1 MMKTPNVIPKIA
13 ASVLALVLGAAASRA
28 ATVTL
33 NASDASGTTSFNA
46 AGHWNNAQAPS
57 AANDYD
63 TGGFFLRT
71 PGDGVT
77 NYVFLGNSLTFN
89 VQNTSGGNN
98 GSMLEKFSGGAG
110 SVRWLTINNMTNHDQ
125 AMIRSGGTAGANIH
139 LQGNQY
145 TMLGNSSI
153 LADQCIWIIDAPLIG
168 ADNVILTNNAN
179 NNPDHVSFTGT
190 NSAFTG
196 SWYLTL
202 GGSGWSCELDSVY
215 SLPGNPSTFN
225 PGQITF
231 LVNGQLRDTAGCAFT
246 NSNSGITLAAN
257 GNINTSVTTLIG
269 EPITDL
275 TNGVHSLAGL
285 TSSGAGTLIL
295 SNANNTY
302 SGNTILSAGTLQL
315 GVDNAIPGGA
325 GAGDVTVNGA
335 LDLNGHNLTINGL
348 NGAGGVDTFSGGAS
362 TLTLGAN
369 GANGTFTGNIA
380 NSTGTLSLVKAGAGA
395 QTLSGVCTY
404 SGPTVL
410 AGGSLNFNPA
420 SFVPGTPGGFTV
432 SNSVIGVDA
441 TSGVS
446 LTIGS
451 LTLGDNATNSITYGT
466 LSANPTFPAITLNG
480 SLTAPGT
487 NVVITFTALGL
498 KTGTIT
504 LIKYTGTALP
514 NLSNFKLAAPLGVV
528 ATLANNQGNHSIDVN
543 ITEVPDNV
551 TWNGVAGTN
560 WDLSSINWAVVGS
573 GNFVA
578 FRQGDSVTFDD
589 TLTNDFVGGAQ
600 PTNVNL
606 TANFSVY
613 PIPGLTV
620 NSSLPYTLAGP
631 GGLTG
636 PAPLLQSGSGSLTLL
651 TSNSFTGGV
660 NLSGGGTLIIT
671 NDSALGATS
680 GNLTINGGTLEM
692 TGPVTSTRAI
702 AVPAVSSIGVATN
715 VTATLGGVI
724 SGAAASLNKIDNGT
738 LVLTGKETFTGNFF
752 IHSGNVIIDTGG
764 SITNAVYQDV
774 GQNGTDNA
782 TLTIRGTGNYGTAND
797 FNAGD
802 LDSSVGTV
810 NIQGTANLTAN
821 QIFVGSANAAGST
834 ASGIFNQSG
843 GTVTEVSTGVGAFS
857 IGGRTSALGLG
868 VYNMSGGTLTAFAG
882 MRIGGT
888 GTGTLNQSGGTINAR
903 GGINIA
909 RIGGSFGTNNLN
921 GGTLATFNVATSTGV
936 NAVFNFNGGTLQ
948 AAFNPPN
955 TTWFSGNIQANVQ
968 AGGAIVDTTSTNNV
982 TISTPLL
989 AGSPSGGLTKKGTA
1003 TLTLTGVNSFT
1014 GPITNTAGTLFL
1026 NSASTYPG
1034 ALVANG
1040 GTLQMTTANTITGPT
1055 IVTNGAVVG
1064 VSQLGSATMS
1074 LGAVTFNGTAS
1085 GFGGILAISPTAA
1098 NNPTVPLVNGGTL
1111 TLNGTNSIALSASS
1125 TGTLALVKYTG
1136 AFAGAGSLSNLVL
1149 AQGSAGFISN
1159 DIPNS
1164 VIYAV
1169 VTAVGDGLVWT
1180 GTNSSAT
1187 NTWNISTTTNWTVG
1201 GVATSYHQIISPGD
1215 SVTFNDSGTGTVIVS
1230 TTVSPTSL
1238 IISNNARNYTFSGV
1252 GTISGPTGIK
1262 KLGTGTAVLNL
1273 TNNTYTGDV
1282 VISNGVLQVGTST
1295 AIPAAANLT
1304 FGSAGTLKFA
1314 FDQTEGDLN
1323 GSGTLD
1329 YTGGNPAVLTLASSG
1344 VSLWN
1349 GTIKDEGAGGVALTK
1364 SGTGT
1369 WWVGGTNRFANGGAF
1384 TVTNA
1389 FNAGTT
1395 ILTNGGVITSPFL
1408 VASIANTTGNNATMI
1423 VDGGLLAVSNNIL
1436 AIGYATGATGT
1447 MIVNNGTVNHG
1458 GPPSAAFGGP
1468 NNNNIVVGGGGGTGT
1483 LTVNG
1488 GQVLNT
1494 QEIVL
1499 GQNATGSGT
1508 LNLNGGLVQ
1517 ASAIVPNANPAVF
1530 VANFNGGTLQA
1541 VTNSGDF
1548 LQVNSMVMSNGFV
1561 LDDGGYS
1568 VTIATAGL
1576 VAGDA
1581 FNGGF
1586 TKTGSGAVYLDNSG
1600 STYTGPTL
1608 VNNGLFAGTGTV
1620 PGAIIVGPNGRIGGG
1635 DTNGLGTLAAVGDI
1649 TIQGGAVMRINKDN
1663 AINDIVTSS
1672 GKITYGGTLVVSNLS
1687 TVALTVGDN
1696 FTLFLPSSHAG
1707 NFSNIAGS
1715 PGVGLGYSFDPT
1727 SGKLSVVTSTIAT
1740 NPTNITVSA
1749 SGGSM
1754 NLSWPSDHLGWTL
1767 QSNAVSL
1774 TSSATWFDYPAATG
1788 SRDTTQATIPVTG
1801 TTNSVYFRLKYP

>member
-1 MMKTPNVIPKIA
+1 MKTSNVIRKIA
-13 ASVLALVLGAAASRA
+13 AGTLALLFGAAVSH
-28 ATVTL
+28 ATTVSL

-46 AGHWNNAQAPS
+46 AGHWIGGQAPS

-63 TGGFFLRT
+63 TAGFFLRT

-77 NYVFLGNSLTFN
+77 NYVFQGNSLTFN

-98 GSMLEKFSGGAG
+98 GSMLEKFSGGSG
-110 SVRWLTINNMTNHDQ
+110 TVRWLTINNMTNHDQ

-139 LQGNQY
+139 LQGNHY

-257 GNINTSVTTLIG
+257 GNINASATTLIG
-269 EPITDL
+269 EPITDI
-275 TNGVHSLAGL
+275 TNGVHSLSSL
-285 TSSGAGTLIL
+285 TSSGAGILVL

-302 SGNTILSAGTLQL
+302 SGNTIISAGTLQL
-315 GVDNAIPGGA
+315 GLDNVIPSGV
-325 GAGDVTVNGA
+325 GAGDVTANAA

-348 NGAGGVDTFSGGAS
+348 NGNGGVDTLSGGTP
-362 TLTLGAN
+362 TLTIGAN
-369 GANGTFTGNIA
+369 GDSGNFTGSVA
-380 NSTGTLSLVKAGAGA
+380 NTAGTLSVVKVGAGS
-395 QTLSGVCTY
+395 QTLSGVCSY
-404 SGPTVL
+404 SGATVL
-410 AGGSLNFNPA
+410 AGGALNFNPS
-420 SFVPGTPGGFTV
+420 SFLPGVPGAFVV
-432 SNSVIGVDA
+432 SNSVFGVDA
-441 TSGVS
+441 TTGIS
-446 LTIGS
+446 LGIGN
-451 LTLGDNATNSITYGT
+451 LALGDNATNSITYGT
-466 LSANPTFPAITLNG
+466 LSANPAFPAITVNG

-498 KTGTIT
+498 KTGTFP
-504 LIKYTGTALP
+504 LIKYTGAALP
-514 NLSNFKLAAPLGVV
+514 NLSNFTLAAPLGVV
-528 ATLANNQGNHSIDVN
+528 ATLANNVGNHSIDIN
-543 ITEVPDNV
+543 ITVVPDNV
-551 TWNGVAGTN
+551 SWNGVAGSN
-560 WDLSSINWAVVGS
+560 WDLVSINWNVIGV

-578 FRQGDSVTFDD
+578 FRQGDGVTFDD
-589 TLTNDFVGGAQ
+589 TLTNDFVSAQ

-620 NSSLPYTLAGP
+620 NSSLPYTFSGP

-636 PAPLLQSGSGSLTLL
+636 PAPLISSGSGSLSLL
-651 TSNSFTGGV
+651 TSNSYTGGTTI
-660 NLSGGGTLIIT
+660 SGNGTLIIT
-671 NDSALGATS
+671 NDSALGASS
-680 GNLTINGGTLEM
+680 GNLTLNGATLQM
-692 TGPVTSTRAI
+692 NGPVTNSRAI
-702 AVPAVSSIGVATN
+702 AVPAVSSISVATN
-715 VTATLGGVI
+715 VTSRLAGVI
-724 SGAAASLNKIDNGT
+724 SGAAANLNMIGNGT
-738 LVLTGKETFTGNFF
+738 LVLAGKETLTGDVFM
-752 IHSGNVIIDTGG
+752 HSGTVVIDSGG
-764 SITNAVYQDV
+764 SITNGSYQDV
-774 GQNGTDNA
+774 GQLGTDNA
-782 TLTIRGTGNYGTAND
+782 TLILRGTGNFGTTSD

-810 NIQGTANLTAN
+810 NIQDTANLTAN
-821 QIFVGSANAAGST
+821 QIFVGSANATGST
-834 ASGIFNQSG
+834 ASGTFNQSG

-857 IGGRTSALGLG
+857 IGGRNSALGVG

-903 GGINIA
+903 QGLNIA
-909 RIGGSFGTNNLN
+909 RIAGSFGTNNLN
-921 GGTLATFNVATSTGV
+921 GGTLAAFNVASSTGV

-968 AGGAIVDTTSTNNV
+968 AGGAIIDTTSSNNV

-1003 TLTLTGVNSFT
+1003 TLTLTGTNTFT

-1055 IVTNGAVVG
+1055 TVTNGAVVG
-1064 VSQLGSATMS
+1064 VSQLGSATIS
-1074 LGAVTFNGTAS
+1074 LGSVTLNGAAS
-1085 GFGGILAISPTAA
+1085 GTGAIIAISPTTA
-1098 NNPTVPLVNGGTL
+1098 NNPTVPIVNCGTL

-1125 TGTLALVKYTG
+1125 TGTLALLKYTG
-1136 AFAGAGSLSNLVL
+1136 AFAGSGSLTNLVL
-1149 AQGSAGFISN
+1149 PQGDAGFISN

-1169 VTAVGDGLVWT
+1169 VTAIGDGLVWT

-1187 NTWNISTTTNWTVG
+1187 NTWNIGTTTNWTAS
-1201 GVATSYHQIISPGD
+1201 GVATAYRQIISPGD

-1238 IISNNARNYTFSGV
+1238 TISNNAKNYTFSGV

-1262 KLGTGTAVLNL
+1262 KLGTGNAVLNL

-1295 AIPAAANLT
+1295 AIPAGANLT
-1304 FGSAGTLKFA
+1304 LGSTGTLKFA
-1314 FDQTEGDLN
+1314 FDQTESDLN

-1329 YTGGNPAVLTLASSG
+1329 YTGGNPANLTLTSSG

-1349 GTIKDEGAGGVALTK
+1349 GTIKDEGAGGLALTK
-1364 SGTGT
+1364 SGSGT
-1369 WWVGGTNRFANGGAF
+1369 LWIGGTNRFANGTAF

-1408 VASIANTTGNNATMI
+1408 VTSIANNSGTTASMI
-1423 VDGGLLAVSNNIL
+1423 VDGGLLVVSNNIL
-1436 AIGYATGATGT
+1436 AIGDATGATGT
-1447 MIVNNGTVNHG
+1447 MTVNHGTVNHG

-1494 QEIVL
+1494 QELIL

-1508 LNLNGGLVQ
+1508 LNLNGGLLQ
-1517 ASAIVPNANPAVF
+1517 ASAIVPLGGPATF
-1530 VANFNGGTLQA
+1530 VANFNGGILQA
-1541 VTNSGDF
+1541 STNSADF

-1568 VTIATAGL
+1568 VTIVSAPL
-1576 VAGDA
+1576 IAGDA

-1586 TKTGSGAVYLDNSG
+1586 LKQGPGAVYLDNSG
-1600 STYTGPTL
+1600 NTYTGLT
-1608 VNNGLFAGTGTV
+1608 VVTNGLLAGIGAA
-1620 PGAIIVGPNGRIGGG
+1620 PGAVVVGPNGRIGGG
-1635 DTNGLGTLAAVGDI
+1635 DSLSQGTFTAGGDI
-1649 TIQGGAVMRINKDN
+1649 TIQGGAVMRINKDT
-1663 AINDIVTSS
+1663 AVNDNVATS
-1672 GKITYGGTLVVSNLS
+1672 GKITYGGTLIVSNLS
-1687 TVALTVGDN
+1687 TVALVVGDK
-1696 FTLFLPSSHAG
+1696 FTLFLPGSHAG

-1715 PGVGLGYSFDPT
+1715 PGAGLGYSFDPT
-1727 SGKLSVVTSTIAT
+1727 QGQLSVVTSTIAT
-1740 NPTNITVSA
+1740 NPTNITVTA

-1754 NLSWPSDHLGWTL
+1754 TLSWPSDHQGWTL

-1774 TSSATWFDYPAATG
+1774 TSSGTWFDYPASTG
-1788 SRDTTQATIPVTG
+1788 SRDTTSVTIPVTG
-1801 TTNSVYFRLKYP
+1801 TTNSVYFRLKSP